1 MLVKGKWT
9 VSLFGQLVLLLKGWV
24 LDVSKHRILLP
35 PFGKKWH
42 GSRLSVEKTGIG
54 HFQDYSATVL

>member
-1 MLVKGKWT
+1 VKGKWT

-42 GSRLSVEKTGIG
+42 GSRLSVELA
-54 HFQDYSATVL
+54 SATFKTTVQLFYKN